1 LALANRVKPEWFEP
15 VLKEARKL
23 KNLDAVKIA
32 FPQDEH
38 SHTNVLMDFLEEFG
52 VDVVFSV
59 GPQSEWPKL
68 YDRVDFQRV
77 KFFSVLTGYLDD
89 ATVERI
95 KKLEQNAP
103 ARDIGIG
110 YRTWLPGPWL
120 GRHGLLRQ
128 KIAEVFE
135 QVAPAQGLTTDIST
149 RNEDT
154 LWGDDWYRFLLR
166 CKFTISVEGG
176 SSVPDKDGTLKE
188 RIEAYLLQHP
198 GANFAEIEQACFP
211 GLDGTIEYVALSPRH
226 LESCATRTCQ
236 VLVEGHYNGIL
247 KPGRHYLEVKR
258 DFSNVEE
265 VLRDMQSDDVRSR
278 ITAHAYDDI
287 VASGQ
292 HTYRKFV
299 DFVLEQ
305 SLQVRPRDAAVSSAS
320 AGAVY
325 YWMRASEFLSWLQ
338 LALHL
343 HPFVPQVKGLVRK
356 CLLSVFSE
364 QTMLSVLGRAK
375 ANKP

>member
-1 LALANRVKPEWFEP
+1 
-15 VLKEARKL
+15 
-23 KNLDAVKIA
+23 
-32 FPQDEH
+32 
-38 SHTNVLMDFLEEFG
+38 
-52 VDVVFSV
+52 
-59 GPQSEWPKL
+59 
-68 YDRVDFQRV
+68 
-77 KFFSVLTGYLDD
+77 
-89 ATVERI
+89 
-95 KKLEQNAP
+95 
-103 ARDIGIG
+103 
-110 YRTWLPGPWL
+110 
-120 GRHGLLRQ
+120 
-128 KIAEVFE
+128 VFE